1 MREANFSI
9 PSANKA
15 SVGIT
20 PALYDRRALDCTS
33 TLPLI
38 NSLNNLTYLT
48 TSSARIRDI
57 LTVDGGV
64 ERLVCILKEGRSKDA
79 MESWKWN
86 LAFQCVF
93 NIGVRGS
100 EAVRTRVVEADMVP
114 VVATLLDNYIRAME
128 KLKKRADED
137 ARRTP
142 ANFNPFPNLQS
153 PPRASRSPY
162 QPRSDRTPRRTV
174 PPPIDISATDDQ
186 PMVDSQQPSLR
197 STRLDFGRHTPM
209 HDIRPQSSPQI
220 RSEQASRQT
229 LRPVRDA
236 DRLPSMLPNLNAEL
250 SSQPQ
255 SPTTPSA
262 TAPTSP
268 RSNLGRRRPSIR
280 HQLSI
285 SGNWE
290 DEQSDDAVQDTSDT
304 AETSPEPM
312 VDIQND
318 ISMQDIVNDETM
330 LEGSATPVALGVPT
344 VDVSDS
350 DAFISHASAQDGSTN
365 TQTPTQA
372 QPGFAPAQQL
382 PSVDIVN
389 ATPPALMAPRA
400 GVPFVSAPAPLAAAL
415 PRDEDVIMSLQL
427 LAYVSKYCN
436 LRSYFQASHLVPR
449 LNIDAELRTLDA
461 DYDASKPFTGP
472 SQAELEEAWDNEF
485 VEQPAYNIFPLI
497 EKFTTVGGGPAQ
509 EKATHTFRRATSAMT
524 GRAAVVTNDDDARR
538 PLLSRSNTNDIDL
551 DMAAPNTR
559 HGHEKWR
566 RVVGLLLLF
575 TTVILWTA
583 SNFMASTLF
592 ADNTYSKPYLV
603 TYVNTACFIIP
614 LLPIVVRRLYLS
626 GSLKTPRYAAVPQ
639 DHDEDVYTQ
648 EHTSDSTSQKHMASD
663 DAQAVH
669 PLSLGETARLSL
681 EFCILWFLANYFVAA
696 CLEHTTVASST
707 ILTSTSSIFTLLLGC
722 AVGVEIFTLKK
733 LLGVLASLLG
743 VVLISSVDLFG
754 DNDDGRGLFPHKSAR
769 QVALGD
775 AMALL
780 SAVLYGIYAVLMKKR
795 IGDERRIS
803 MPVFFGLVGLFNVL
817 LLWPGFLILHF
828 TGVEP
833 FELPP
838 TSRVTTI
845 ILVNSFSSLLS
856 DIAWAYAVLLTSPI
870 VVTVGLSTT
879 IPLSLIGQLLIN
891 NQTSPAIYWL
901 GACVV
906 VLSFVFVNHEE
917 AQDEAAQDQRILEQA
932 SSSREAQHEEA

>member
-1 MREANFSI
+1 
-9 PSANKA
+9 
-15 SVGIT
+15 
-20 PALYDRRALDCTS
+20 
-33 TLPLI
+33 
-38 NSLNNLTYLT
+38 
-48 TSSARIRDI
+48 
-57 LTVDGGV
+57 
-64 ERLVCILKEGRSKDA
+64 
-79 MESWKWN
+79 
-86 LAFQCVF
+86 
-93 NIGVRGS
+93 
-100 EAVRTRVVEADMVP
+100 
-114 VVATLLDNYIRAME
+114 
-128 KLKKRADED
+128 
-137 ARRTP
+137 
-142 ANFNPFPNLQS
+142 
-153 PPRASRSPY
+153 
-162 QPRSDRTPRRTV
+162 
-174 PPPIDISATDDQ
+174 
-186 PMVDSQQPSLR
+186 
-197 STRLDFGRHTPM
+197 
-209 HDIRPQSSPQI
+209 
-220 RSEQASRQT
+220 
-229 LRPVRDA
+229 
-236 DRLPSMLPNLNAEL
+236 
-250 SSQPQ
+250 
-255 SPTTPSA
+255 
-262 TAPTSP
+262 
-268 RSNLGRRRPSIR
+268 
-280 HQLSI
+280 
-285 SGNWE
+285 
-290 DEQSDDAVQDTSDT
+290 
-304 AETSPEPM
+304 
-312 VDIQND
+312 
-318 ISMQDIVNDETM
+318 
-330 LEGSATPVALGVPT
+330 
-344 VDVSDS
+344 
-350 DAFISHASAQDGSTN
+350 
-365 TQTPTQA
+365 
-372 QPGFAPAQQL
+372 
-382 PSVDIVN
+382 
-389 ATPPALMAPRA
+389 
-400 GVPFVSAPAPLAAAL
+400 
-415 PRDEDVIMSLQL
+415 
-427 LAYVSKYCN
+427 
-436 LRSYFQASHLVPR
+436 
-449 LNIDAELRTLDA
+449 
-461 DYDASKPFTGP
+461 
-472 SQAELEEAWDNEF
+472 
-485 VEQPAYNIFPLI
+485 
-497 EKFTTVGGGPAQ
+497 
-509 EKATHTFRRATSAMT
+509 MT

-551 DMAAPNTR
+551 DMAALNTR

-639 DHDEDVYTQ
+639 DHDEDGYTQ
-648 EHTSDSTSQKHMASD
+648 EHTSDSTSQKYMVMD
-663 DAQAVH
+663 DAQGVH

-932 SSSREAQHEEA
+932 SSSREAAQQHEEA

>member
-142 ANFNPFPNLQS
+142 ANFNPFPNLQT

-162 QPRSDRTPRRTV
+162 QPRSDRTPRRSV

-268 RSNLGRRRPSIR
+268 RSSLGRRRPSIR

-344 VDVSDS
+344 VDVSES

-372 QPGFAPAQQL
+372 QPGFAPTQQL

-436 LRSYFQASHLVPR
+436 LRSYFQAS
-449 LNIDAELRTLDA
+449 
-461 DYDASKPFTGP
+461 
-472 SQAELEEAWDNEF
+472 
-485 VEQPAYNIFPLI
+485 
-497 EKFTTVGGGPAQ
+497 
-509 EKATHTFRRATSAMT
+509 
-524 GRAAVVTNDDDARR
+524 
-538 PLLSRSNTNDIDL
+538 
-551 DMAAPNTR
+551 
-559 HGHEKWR
+559 
-566 RVVGLLLLF
+566 
-575 TTVILWTA
+575 
-583 SNFMASTLF
+583 
-592 ADNTYSKPYLV
+592 
-603 TYVNTACFIIP
+603 
-614 LLPIVVRRLYLS
+614 
-626 GSLKTPRYAAVPQ
+626 
-639 DHDEDVYTQ
+639 
-648 EHTSDSTSQKHMASD
+648 
-663 DAQAVH
+663 
-669 PLSLGETARLSL
+669 
-681 EFCILWFLANYFVAA
+681 
-696 CLEHTTVASST
+696 
-707 ILTSTSSIFTLLLGC
+707 
-722 AVGVEIFTLKK
+722 
-733 LLGVLASLLG
+733 
-743 VVLISSVDLFG
+743 
-754 DNDDGRGLFPHKSAR
+754 
-769 QVALGD
+769 
-775 AMALL
+775 
-780 SAVLYGIYAVLMKKR
+780 
-795 IGDERRIS
+795 
-803 MPVFFGLVGLFNVL
+803 
-817 LLWPGFLILHF
+817 
-828 TGVEP
+828 
-833 FELPP
+833 
-838 TSRVTTI
+838 
-845 ILVNSFSSLLS
+845 
-856 DIAWAYAVLLTSPI
+856 
-870 VVTVGLSTT
+870 
-879 IPLSLIGQLLIN
+879 
-891 NQTSPAIYWL
+891 
-901 GACVV
+901 
-906 VLSFVFVNHEE
+906 
-917 AQDEAAQDQRILEQA
+917 
-932 SSSREAQHEEA
+932 

>member
-142 ANFNPFPNLQS
+142 ANFNPFPNLQT

-162 QPRSDRTPRRTV
+162 QPRSDRTPRRSV

-268 RSNLGRRRPSIR
+268 RSSLGRRRPSIR

-344 VDVSDS
+344 VDVSES

-449 LNIDAELRTLDA
+449 LNIDSELRTLDA
-461 DYDASKPFTGP
+461 DYDPSVLFTGP

-497 EKFTTVGGGPAQ
+497 EKFTTEGGGPAQ

-524 GRAAVVTNDDDARR
+524 GRAEVVTNDDDARR

-551 DMAAPNTR
+551 DMAALNTR
-559 HGHEKWR
+559 PGHEKWR

-639 DHDEDVYTQ
+639 DHDEDVYAQ
-648 EHTSDSTSQKHMASD
+648 EHTSDSTSQKYVATN
-663 DAQAVH
+663 DAQAVA

-722 AVGVEIFTLKK
+722 AVGVEIFTLRK

-754 DNDDGRGLFPHKSAR
+754 NNDDGRGLFPHKSAR